1 VPEKRIVTERNN
13 MKAKITTSTLEKITR
28 DATRIAG
35 KLTGATRYHTEETI
49 GMIEWE
55 EANMAI
61 NVGEEET
68 TITWNKQAFGEEEG
82 ETDVTTDLAAILMAI
97 AEILE

>member
-1 VPEKRIVTERNN
+1 MNTEQ
-13 MKAKITTSTLEKITR
+13 TVR

-35 KLTGATRYHTEETI
+35 NLTQATHYHVEDNIGTI
-49 GMIEWE
+49 QWD
-55 EANMAI
+55 EASMAI

-68 TITWNKQAFGEEEG
+68 TITWNRQTDGEEEG
-82 ETDVTTDLAAILMAI
+82 ETTCATDLAAILMAI